1 MAGSEAWSTYEK
13 AGSSTKVKWLCA
25 GAQRKRTPRME
36 VKVPSNDH
44 PRKGTTVEGI
54 AGMEA

>member
-1 MAGSEAWSTYEK
+1 MAGSEAWSTY
-13 AGSSTKVKWLCA
+13 SSTKVKCFLS

-36 VKVPSNDH
+36 VKIPLNDH
-44 PRKGTTVEGI
+44 PRKGTTAEGI